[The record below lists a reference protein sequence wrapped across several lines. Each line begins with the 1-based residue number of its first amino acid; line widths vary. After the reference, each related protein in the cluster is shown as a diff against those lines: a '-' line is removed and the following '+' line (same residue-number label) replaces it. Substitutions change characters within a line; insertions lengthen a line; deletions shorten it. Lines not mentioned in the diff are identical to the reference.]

1 MNTVAVILFIL
12 LAAIVAVLFTGV
24 GLMVKGG
31 ELNRKYGNKL
41 MVARVS
47 LQGLAV
53 LLLGALFVMSK

>member
-1 MNTVAVILFIL
+1 MNVAAIILFIL
-12 LAAIVAVLFTGV
+12 LACILAVLFTGV

-53 LLLGALFVMSK
+53 VVLGAIFLMSK